1 MAQVCDTRY
10 YILSLIEGTTNE
22 YNVWDKVNK
31 NVVLISY
38 SSVTDFYE
46 LNPGSI
52 VDVCQVGQFVA
63 LVVKGTTNVI
73 DFIFLQST
81 SGDYNNTLVS
91 ATRSGSTLTVKM
103 WANTVKELTTLTYTF
118 QTQTND
124 SPPEDITPCFNNYE
138 LSDGTVIN
146 QWCEGTTL
154 KQIIYTQSPST
165 VTEESTPN
173 SVTCGYVPPPET
185 NIRVTE
191 IKAIDF
197 ETCIPNNP
205 VYFVWKNTLGGW
217 DYWLFGSTQTDN
229 LQTESLG
236 TFANDYNRIGDITNP
251 ETEIGKEARNRIVYT
266 ALQLTDGQKNGLL
279 ELMYSNKVY
288 ILDQDGSI
296 NRQVK
301 ILPGSFQFE
310 TKNTLHELSFEILDV
325 PINTIKN

>member
-1 MAQVCDTRY
+1 MAQVCDIRY
-10 YILSLIEGTTNE
+10 YILALVEGETNL
-22 YNVWDKVNK
+22 YHVWDKVSK
-31 NVVLISY
+31 NVTLITY

-52 VDVCQVGQFVA
+52 IDVVETGPFVT
-63 LVVKGTTNVI
+63 LIVKGTTNPI
-73 DFIFLQST
+73 DNIFLGST
-81 SGDYNNTLVS
+81 SGDYSNILLS
-91 ATRSGSTLTVKM
+91 ATVTGGILTVVM
-103 WANTVKELTTLTYTF
+103 YARTAREVTTLTF
-118 QTQTND
+118 SLQTQTND
-124 SPPEDITPCFNNYE
+124 SPPEEITPCFNDFE
-138 LSDGTVIN
+138 LTDGSVIT

-154 KQIIYTQSPST
+154 KQVIYTQSPSG

-173 SVTCGYVPPPET
+173 SPSCGYVPPPET

-191 IKAIDF
+191 IKTIDF
-197 ETCIPNNP
+197 ETCIPRNP

-217 DYWLFGSTQTDN
+217 DYWLFGTTQSES

-236 TFANDYNRIGDITNP
+236 TFSNDYNRIGDITNP

-288 ILDQDGSI
+288 ILNQDGSI

-310 TKNTLHELSFEILDV
+310 TKNTLHELTFEILDK

>member
-22 YNVWDKVNK
+22 YNVWDKVDK
-31 NVVLISY
+31 NVVRITY
-38 SSVTDFYE
+38 SSVYDFYE

-52 VDVCQVGQFVA
+52 IDVVQLGGLVA
-63 LVVKGTTNVI
+63 LAVKSSTVVVEYI
-73 DFIFLQST
+73 YLPST
-81 SGDYNNTLVS
+81 SGDYYNTLLS
-91 ATRSGSTLTVKM
+91 ATATSGVLTVVM
-103 WANTVKELTTLTYTF
+103 YASTAREVTTLTF
-118 QTQTND
+118 SLQTQTND
-124 SPPEDITPCFNNYE
+124 SPPEQITPCFNDFE
-138 LSDGTVIN
+138 LTDGSVIT

-154 KQIIYTQSPST
+154 KQVIYTQSPAGI
-165 VTEESTPN
+165 TEESTPN
-173 SVTCGYVPPPET
+173 SPTCGYVPPPET

-191 IKAIDF
+191 IKSIDF
-197 ETCIPNNP
+197 ETCIPKNP

-217 DYWLFGSTQTDN
+217 DYWLFGTTQSES

-236 TFANDYNRIGDITNP
+236 SFSNDYNRIGDITNP
-251 ETEIGKEARNRIVYT
+251 ETEIGKEARKRIVYT
-266 ALQLTDGQKNGLL
+266 ALQLTDVQKNGLL

-288 ILDQDGSI
+288 ILNQDGSI

-310 TKNTLHELSFEILDV
+310 TKNTLHELTFEILDT